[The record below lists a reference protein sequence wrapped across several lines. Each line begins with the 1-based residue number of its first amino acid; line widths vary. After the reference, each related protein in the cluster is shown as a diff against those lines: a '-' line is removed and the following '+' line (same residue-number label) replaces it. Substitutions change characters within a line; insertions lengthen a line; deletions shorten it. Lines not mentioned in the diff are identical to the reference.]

1 MTGLV
6 DSILGIIGTIIY
18 PLFGVIYSV
27 IDLVERIFRAFAGT
41 ETVYVSGD
49 QVTSGNTG
57 ADTDTGIVYYLLRSD
72 LVRNMFLAMLYLAII
87 LLVVFTIM
95 AVLKNMYQP
104 QPKKWQDII
113 ASAIKG
119 LGLFII
125 VPACSLLAVWVGNIL
140 LVAIDGATSG
150 SNSSATMSGRLFIA
164 ASYTSNY
171 IRSDAEGI
179 DQQKYNEV
187 AALCDRCGIE
197 IRAFQPTDGG
207 LDTDYEYYA
216 SLVDDCFASEAM
228 SAARCNWGDVN
239 AHYAIIHINFLTL
252 AAGGIFMLYVL
263 GSISFG
269 MVKRLFMLV
278 ILFII
283 SPVVCSMYPIDEGSA
298 YKSWFGEFKKNL
310 LSAYGAVAGMNL
322 FLTIMPI
329 VDQIQLGGANGDWV
343 GLLQLILVIAGL
355 FVVKDVIS
363 FISGLA
369 GGDNSYS
376 GGNSLFVSVRG
387 KAKSGLGKIGSGA
400 TKLRHGGS
408 MAYQASKAAK
418 ASGGS
423 GTAAFF
429 RQAGSSVLS
438 SLNSGLSKTTGLD
451 FSGIVKGGASKDEIS
466 KIKDREAFNKMAQV
480 QRAWDK
486 GDTSR
491 FSLGANGEILE
502 RRRKVDGP
510 GYENVQILSDLKGE
524 SITGEDGTTRYRIN
538 DSEMLKASDKLGY
551 GAGAKSSVA
560 KKYNQKSYEDLT
572 SAIEHDTGLAKE
584 IDRTGKERADASTKF
599 NNMLNQATLEVDG
612 LDVRSMSTDEFNT
625 LQSRMKNNQKW
636 SGDDISYESFYSKIS
651 EAAKKNFGVDS
662 LSYDQMMTLQKQAR
676 TVVEGRQAENQAVEN
691 FQAAKLELQNAD
703 KAFNDARI
711 KAQDDQKLGTF
722 KFDKSD
728 IQAQADATAKAIK
741 ENDNVAVNELSNQ
754 TKAMKDL
761 ENSIKNDV
769 VKAIEKEVG
778 NPLKRLAKTMED
790 SKKSNEGKK

>member
-27 IDLVERIFRAFAGT
+27 IDLVERIFQAFAGT

-49 QVTSGNTG
+49 QVTSDNTG
-57 ADTDTGIVYYLLRSD
+57 ADADTGIVYYLLQSD
-72 LVRNMFLAMLYLAII
+72 LVRNMFFAMLYLAII
-87 LLVVFTIM
+87 LLVVFTIL

-150 SNSSATMSGRLFIA
+150 SSSSATMSGRLFIA

-179 DQQKYNEV
+179 DLQKYNEV

-252 AAGGIFMLYVL
+252 AAGGIFMLFVL

-283 SPVVCSMYPIDEGSA
+283 SPIVCSMYPIDEGNA
-298 YKSWFGEFKKNL
+298 YKTWFGEFKKNL

-329 VDQIQLGGANGDWV
+329 VDQIQLGTYGGNGDWV

-387 KAKSGLGKIGSGA
+387 KAKSGLGQIGSGA
-400 TKLRHGGS
+400 KKLRHGGS

-418 ASGGS
+418 AAGGS
-423 GTAAFF
+423 GKAAFF
-429 RQAGSSVLS
+429 KQAGSSVLS

-451 FSGIVKGGASKDEIS
+451 FSGIVKGGASKDEIDS
-466 KIKDREAFNKMAQV
+466 MKKTESFRAATRGFDPNEKDDITRNKA
-480 QRAWDK
+480 
-486 GDTSR
+486 
-491 FSLGANGEILE
+491 L
-502 RRRKVDGP
+502 
-510 GYENVQILSDLKGE
+510 ENVLKSAKDLGVDDKVIDNFFKG
-524 SITGEDGTTRYRIN
+524 
-538 DSEMLKASDKLGY
+538 
-551 GAGAKSSVA
+551 VA
-560 KKYNQKSYEDLT
+560 KKNETYNKSDEGKEKPRETDPKKIREQYETMLT
-572 SAIEHDTGLAKE
+572 SDAKQGALARASASRDEFMNIMNTSPAAIINGMDWGDRDKKRKELGFDIMTASADLKLTPKEISDMILKGVKFSNVSFEDVKKENPKLSNEDIMNIVKARNDVNTMVDEAKARNAAVTQAGNEVADAVKSAFANAGLAGDKV
-584 IDRTGKERADASTKF
+584 I
-599 NNMLNQATLEVDG
+599 
-612 LDVRSMSTDEFNT
+612 
-625 LQSRMKNNQKW
+625 
-636 SGDDISYESFYSKIS
+636 SGDEI
-651 EAAKKNFGVDS
+651 KNAVS
-662 LSYDQMMTLQKQAR
+662 
-676 TVVEGRQAENQAVEN
+676 QAVSS
-691 FQAAKLELQNAD
+691 NATSS
-703 KAFNDARI
+703 KSSIDALLAEV
-711 KAQDDQKLGTF
+711 KKVE
-722 KFDKSD
+722 
-728 IQAQADATAKAIK
+728 DA
-741 ENDNVAVNELSNQ
+741 
-754 TKAMKDL
+754 
-761 ENSIKNDV
+761 IKND
-769 VKAIEKEVG
+769 
-778 NPLKRLAKTMED
+778 LAKSVKEGAKDTIKEI
-790 SKKSNEGKK
+790 KKSKEPPKGDKK

>member
-6 DSILGIIGTIIY
+6 DGILGIIGTIIY

-27 IDLVERIFRAFAGT
+27 IDLVERIFQAFAGT

-49 QVTSGNTG
+49 QVTSGNSG
-57 ADTDTGIVYYLLRSD
+57 ADADTGIVYYLLRSD

-150 SNSSATMSGRLFIA
+150 SSSSATMSGRLFIA

-171 IRSDAEGI
+171 IRSDAVGI

-239 AHYAIIHINFLTL
+239 AHYAIININFLTL
-252 AAGGIFMLYVL
+252 AAGGIFMLFVL

-329 VDQIQLGGANGDWV
+329 VDQIQLGTSGGNGDWV

-429 RQAGSSVLS
+429 KQAGSSVLS

-451 FSGIVKGGASKDEIS
+451 FSGIVKGGASKDEIDS
-466 KIKDREAFNKMAQV
+466 MKKTESFRAATRGFDPNEKDDITRNKA
-480 QRAWDK
+480 
-486 GDTSR
+486 
-491 FSLGANGEILE
+491 L
-502 RRRKVDGP
+502 
-510 GYENVQILSDLKGE
+510 ENVLKSAKDLGVDDKVIDNFFKG
-524 SITGEDGTTRYRIN
+524 
-538 DSEMLKASDKLGY
+538 
-551 GAGAKSSVA
+551 VA
-560 KKYNQKSYEDLT
+560 KKNETYNKSDEGKEKPRETDPKKIREQYETMLT
-572 SAIEHDTGLAKE
+572 SDAKQGALARASASRDEFMNIMNTSPAAIIDGMDWGDRDKKRKELGFDIMTASADLKLTPKE
-584 IDRTGKERADASTKF
+584 ISDMILKGVKF
-599 NNMLNQATLEVDG
+599 SNVSFE
-612 LDVRSMSTDEFNT
+612 DV
-625 LQSRMKNNQKW
+625 K
-636 SGDDISYESFYSKIS
+636 
-651 EAAKKNFGVDS
+651 
-662 LSYDQMMTLQKQAR
+662 
-676 TVVEGRQAENQAVEN
+676 
-691 FQAAKLELQNAD
+691 
-703 KAFNDARI
+703 
-711 KAQDDQKLGTF
+711 
-722 KFDKSD
+722 
-728 IQAQADATAKAIK
+728 K
-741 ENDNVAVNELSNQ
+741 ENPKLSNEDI
-754 TKAMKDL
+754 M
-761 ENSIKNDV
+761 DV
-769 VKAIEKEVG
+769 VKARNNVNSMVDEANARNAAVTQAGNEVADAVKSAFANAG
-778 NPLKRLAKTMED
+778 LAGDKAISADEIKNAVSQAVSSNATSSKSSIDALLAEVKKVEDAIKNDLAKSVKEGAKDTIKEI
-790 SKKSNEGKK
+790 KKSKEPPKGDKK